1 MRALVIGI
9 IGAVALTIG
18 WLWVQP
24 DCSGGRVVASEA
36 DCREHFSDGFCRTA
50 FARTAAVAARSGA
63 VYTNEAECRENW
75 PICDRREP
83 LGFGPRPSH
92 WCLVRAADGSPA
104 RIEPQYNNRRQ

>member
-1 MRALVIGI
+1 MRAIVIGLI
-9 IGAVALTIG
+9 AAVGGAML
-18 WLWVQP
+18 WLWLQP
-24 DCSGGRVVASEA
+24 SCSGGRVVASEQE
-36 DCREHFSDGFCRTA
+36 CRDHFTDGFCRTA

-75 PICDRREP
+75 PICNPREP

-92 WCLVRAADGSPA
+92 WCLVKAADNTPA